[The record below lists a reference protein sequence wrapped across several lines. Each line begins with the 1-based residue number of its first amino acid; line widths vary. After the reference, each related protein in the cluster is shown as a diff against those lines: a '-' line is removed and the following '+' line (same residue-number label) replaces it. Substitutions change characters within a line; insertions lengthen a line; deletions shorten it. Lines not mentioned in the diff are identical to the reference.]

1 MGNRCRVGDRSAR
14 ERLRRRAPVGSSAPG
29 ASPCLCRHRPVLSL
43 PRGAT
48 GSGSRA
54 GKAPS
59 EVGAKP
65 PARLEIAPRP
75 PGAPPPARAPPHGGK
90 RRSRWQGRDGG
101 NLFPDRSV
109 LSGAHG
115 RHAHARSA
123 APAAPLAARS
133 VGRGRA
139 AAGGGAVLARVAPS
153 SGIPENWTLICRLA
167 PLRSFLAAT
176 APVVTLSNPALTW
189 GKRKGASR

>member
-1 MGNRCRVGDRSAR
+1 MGGRRRVGDRSAR
-14 ERLRRRAPVGSSAPG
+14 ERLRRRPPIGSSAPG

-43 PRGAT
+43 PGCAT
-48 GSGSRA
+48 ESRSRA

-59 EVGAKP
+59 EVRAEP

-75 PGAPPPARAPPHGGK
+75 PGAPPPVRAPPHGGK

-101 NLFPDRSV
+101 NLFPDRSA

-123 APAAPLAARS
+123 APAARLAARS
-133 VGRGRA
+133 VGAAAGRGRA
-139 AAGGGAVLARVAPS
+139 AAGGGAVLARAAPS
-153 SGIPENWTLICRLA
+153 RGIPECWTLICHLA

-176 APVVTLSNPALTW
+176 APVVTLSNPALT
-189 GKRKGASR
+189 

>member
-1 MGNRCRVGDRSAR
+1 MGDRRRVGDRSAR
-14 ERLRRRAPVGSSAPG
+14 ERLRRRAPIGSSAPG

-59 EVGAKP
+59 EVRAKP

-75 PGAPPPARAPPHGGK
+75 PGAPPPVRAPPHGGK

-101 NLFPDRSV
+101 NLFPDRSA

-123 APAAPLAARS
+123 ASAAPLAARS
-133 VGRGRA
+133 VGA
-139 AAGGGAVLARVAPS
+139 AAGRGREAAGGWGGIGAGCAQLGDPRVLDSGLPLDSTPQLLSCHCPS
-153 SGIPENWTLICRLA
+153 GDTE
-167 PLRSFLAAT
+167 
-176 APVVTLSNPALTW
+176 
-189 GKRKGASR
+189 